1 MNCLDG
7 VVERDARPP
16 NKISK
21 LRNCK
26 ISTKSMRLSD
36 FILTFVIVSLMPSL
50 LLLKQSVGM
59 RLGVGIPV
67 AAPSCRADART

>member
-16 NKISK
+16 NKIPK

-26 ISTKSMRLSD
+26 IFTKSMRLSD
-36 FILTFVIVSLMPSL
+36 FILTFVIVSLIPSL
-50 LLLKQSVGM
+50 LLPKQSVGM
-59 RLGVGIPV
+59 RLGAGIPV
-67 AAPSCRADART
+67 AAPVCRADARI